1 MKSYYLAGLA
11 LWLLVLAL
19 PAWRLRQHIRRREHV
34 DQEISYLVYL
44 ATAGIVVLLS
54 RLVPHPR
61 QWVSIAV
68 LVVWAVASGVLS
80 YRLNRRFNRWMD
92 QMLEDEKKR
101 QGM

>member
-1 MKSYYLAGLA
+1 MESYYLAGLA

-44 ATAGIVVLLS
+44 ATAGIVALLS

-68 LVVWAVASGVLS
+68 LAVWAVASGVLS
-80 YRLNRRFNRWMD
+80 FRLNRRFNQWIDCLR
-92 QMLEDEKKR
+92 EEEEKKR
-101 QGM
+101 GA